1 MLTRRK
7 RISTRPT
14 AALGFAPS
22 AGTPPRRGPRPGSES
37 RRGGASLV
45 RTVLPPVL
53 LALPLVLAAWS
64 LSKSQLPP
72 ADFTFNNGTEVA
84 TLDPAVVTGV
94 PEGRILRAIFE
105 GLTVKDPETLAALP
119 GMAESWT
126 ISDDGLVYTFKI
138 RENAFWTNGDQ
149 LTAHDFVF
157 SWERFL
163 NPLTAA
169 EYAYQLWY
177 VKGAKA
183 YTTTV
188 DPNTGAPTLSFD
200 TVGIRA
206 ADDFTLEVV
215 LEKPTEFFLQLT
227 GFYPMFPVNERNIAE
242 AMEKYPGDAWKLEW
256 LKPENI
262 VTNGPYK
269 VGFRRVNDRIR
280 LEKNEL
286 YWDADAVAFQS
297 IDALAVENY
306 TTGLNLYLQG
316 DAYWLDVV
324 PTMLV
329 PRLLERE
336 DYSPMPYFGTY
347 FYRVNVT
354 REPFDDPRIRRALA
368 LTIDRKRITEKIT
381 KSGQIPWYSFV
392 PYGMDGYEYAE
403 MERKAD
409 LDGNYDV
416 TFADDCREAAAL
428 MKEAGYGAGGKPLP
442 TIEILY
448 NTSEAHRDIA
458 EVVADSW
465 QRNLGLTAKLANQE
479 WKVYLGSQTN
489 LDYDVSRSAWIG
501 DYIDPNTFLDLFLD
515 GGENNKTGWGNAR
528 YDELIYAAKKER
540 DPAQRFEY
548 FREAEAIL
556 MDELPVI
563 PIYSYVTQNML
574 NPRVG
579 GFPGNLL
586 NEQFPKWWY
595 LRSDEELDAYRA
607 TQPEYYET
615 NAVVDAPGPK
625 GGIYP
630 PSAPRGR
637 FPDGDPRQ
645 RLSPLHD

>member
-1 MLTRRK
+1 MTGPK
-7 RISTRPT
+7 SHD
-14 AALGFAPS
+14 
-22 AGTPPRRGPRPGSES
+22 GTPDSPAARAWPRRGPSDARA
-37 RRGGASLV
+37 RRLGRAQLM

-53 LALPLVLAAWS
+53 LALPLLLAGWS

-94 PEGRILRAIFE
+94 PEGRVLRAIFE
-105 GLTVKDPETLAALP
+105 GLTVKDPQTLEPVP

-126 ISDDGLVYTFKI
+126 ISEDKLTYTFNI
-138 RENAFWTNGDQ
+138 REDAFWTNGDQ
-149 LTAHDFVF
+149 LTAHDFVY

-188 DPNTGAPTLSFD
+188 DEDTGRPTLSFD

-206 ADDFTLEVV
+206 TDDFTLEVE
-215 LEKPTEFFLQLT
+215 LEKPTEFFIQLT
-227 GFYPMFPVNERNIAE
+227 GFYPMFPVNRRNIEE

-280 LEKNEL
+280 LVKNET
-286 YWDADAVAFQS
+286 YWDADSVAFQS
-297 IDALAVENY
+297 IDALAIENY

-316 DAYWLDVV
+316 DAYWLDTV
-324 PTMLV
+324 PNMLV

-336 DYSPMPYFGTY
+336 DFSPSPYFGTY

-354 REPFDDPRIRRALA
+354 REPFDDPRIRRALS
-368 LTIDRKRITEKIT
+368 LTIDRKRITEKVT

-392 PYGMDGYEYAE
+392 PYGNEGYTYAE
-403 MERKAD
+403 MERQAQFD
-409 LDGNYDV
+409 ENYESS
-416 TFADDCREAAAL
+416 FAADCREAAAL
-428 MKEAGYGAGGKPLP
+428 IAEAGYGPGGKPLP

-448 NTSEAHRDIA
+448 NTSETHRDVA
-458 EVVADSW
+458 VVVADSW
-465 QRNLGLTAKLANQE
+465 QRNLGLTAKLTNQE

-501 DYIDPNTFLDLFLD
+501 DYLDPNTFLDMFLT
-515 GGENNKTGWGNAR
+515 GGENNKTGWGNEQ

-540 DPAQRFEY
+540 DPQQRFEY
-548 FREAEAIL
+548 FRQAEAIL
-556 MDELPVI
+556 MDELPVL

-595 LRSDEELDAYRA
+595 LRSDEELDAHRA
-607 TQPEYYET
+607 TRPDYYED
-615 NAVVDAPGPK
+615 NAVVDAPGPAA
-625 GGIYP
+625 GIYP
-630 PSAPRGR
+630 PNAPGGR
-637 FPDGDPRQ
+637 FPAGDPRH
-645 RLSPLHD
+645 RLSPFKD